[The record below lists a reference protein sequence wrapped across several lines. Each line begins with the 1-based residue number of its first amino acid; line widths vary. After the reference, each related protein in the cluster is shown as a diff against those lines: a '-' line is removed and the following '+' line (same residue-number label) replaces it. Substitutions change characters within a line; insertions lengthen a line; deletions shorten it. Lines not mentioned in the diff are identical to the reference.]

1 VVHALTG
8 TVTSIN
14 PTARAIQI
22 DTNDGSEG
30 LFKDLTKS
38 HTSLDFDKNIRAD
51 AVAAAAFTK
60 KGTHVIV
67 YYFGDRDVRTT
78 VALQDL
84 GTKPLDRS
92 SGTVVKFDRHAHL
105 LTIKNSSG
113 VNKSFLIAAKT
124 RAETS
129 AGAVEGYKFN
139 PEKGD
144 QVRVIATPANG
155 NETALFIR
163 QLTEFS

>member
-1 VVHALTG
+1 MTG

-60 KGTHVIV
+60 KGTHVII
-67 YYFGDRDVRTT
+67 YYFGDGDVRTAT
-78 VALQDL
+78 ALQDL
-84 GTKPLDRS
+84 GTKPLDRC

-113 VNKSFLIAAKT
+113 VNKSFLIVAKT

-155 NETALFIR
+155 NETALFIC